1 MKVHEIMIIDPL
13 TVNTTNSYEDVA
25 RLILASKIKEF
36 PIIDS
41 ENQLVGMV
49 TEMDMVR
56 VLYPYYDSYYKK
68 SSQYT
73 DFEKRESKL
82 SEIKK
87 DLITKFMRKD
97 FPTTEK
103 ETPVLKIGGIMLA
116 KNIHTVP
123 VIENDK
129 LIGLVRLKDIFR
141 KMVKQQLEL

>member
-1 MKVHEIMIIDPL
+1 MIIDPL
-13 TVNTTNSYEDVA
+13 TVDTTSSYEDVA

-36 PIIDS
+36 PIIDP

-68 SSQYT
+68 SNQYT

-82 SEIKK
+82 SDIKK
-87 DLITKFMRKD
+87 DPITKFMRKD

-141 KMVKQQLEL
+141 KMVKQQLDLEKK